1 MYEEIEQE
9 FPALSQEEISD
20 AKVDPFTEILEG
32 FEGEEGTLTEEQL
45 ADETLDAT
53 QTEGFSD
60 TELQQLQELLEVQQT
75 ETTTS
80 VAVDAEMFT
89 QAIDDLAITLCSVI
103 LFAAFMV
110 CGCMAAIKV
119 FGGKFNGI

>member
-1 MYEEIEQE
+1 MLEEIEQE
-9 FPALSQEEISD
+9 FPALSEEEISD
-20 AKVDPFTEILEG
+20 TKVDPFTEILEG
-32 FEGEEGTLTEEQL
+32 FEGEEGTLTEEQPT
-45 ADETLDAT
+45 DQTEVAT
-53 QTEGFSD
+53 QNDGFSEN
-60 TELQQLQELLEVQQT
+60 ELQQIQELLEMQQE

-80 VAVDAEMFT
+80 VSVDAEMFT
-89 QAIDDLAITLCSVI
+89 QTIDNLAITLCSVI